1 MNSHPGP
8 AAIWSANRLRAG
20 TKLCLADPRDV
31 TRHRRRDDLLAVC
44 VYLPAAGKRAV
55 DRVECEWLQDLRH
68 APNGGGGERDQVR
81 VGPHEADVPARD
93 HLENVAREQYAATFA
108 PVRPVQHG

>member
-31 TRHRRRDDLLAVC
+31 TRDRRRDDLLAVC

-55 DRVECEWLQDLRH
+55 DRVEREWLQDQ
-68 APNGGGGERDQVR
+68 D
-81 VGPHEADVPARD
+81 
-93 HLENVAREQYAATFA
+93 AATVA
-108 PVRPVQHG
+108 PVRPVQDGAAGEMSSQANQREARPDRLGVPVPELHRGVRPH